1 MVEPVVEP
9 PAPQLPPRKPQ
20 PVDTDWAYSKL
31 FDLVEK
37 LVNLGP
43 ENRVEKAQN
52 LETHFCD
59 ADNLDIFTEE
69 EANYNASLL
78 RKRASR
84 QSGAQEPFK
93 ADVLE
98 EVYQKARRT
107 VEVLSER
114 LLLSTGTEDVVDQL
128 RLGEQQSS
136 ATSPL
141 NAATASLILL
151 KNMYKRININNVL
164 KLLIRSKKMYEAMY
178 EIRRILVLIMK
189 LEAMFD
195 LEDSAMY
202 GCVVKYEDDA
212 ELELDKADE
221 SVIVK
226 GIQCL

>member
-1 MVEPVVEP
+1 M
-9 PAPQLPPRKPQ
+9 PPRKPQ
-20 PVDTDWAYSKL
+20 PVDADWAYSRL
-31 FDLVEK
+31 FGLVEK
-37 LVNLGP
+37 LVNLPP
-43 ENRVEKAQN
+43 EDRVEAAQN

-59 ADNLDIFTEE
+59 AGNLDIFTEA

-78 RKRASR
+78 RKRAAR
-84 QSGAQEPFK
+84 QSGVQEPFK

-114 LLLSTGTEDVVDQL
+114 LLLSTGGTEDMVDQL
-128 RLGEQQSS
+128 QLEKQQSS

-141 NAATASLILL
+141 NATTASLILL
-151 KNMYKRININNVL
+151 KNMYKRVNINNVL
-164 KLLIRSKKMYEAMY
+164 KLLIRSKKMYEAMH

-202 GCVVKYEDDA
+202 ACVVKYEDDG
-212 ELELDKADE
+212 ELELEKADE

-226 GIQCL
+226 GI